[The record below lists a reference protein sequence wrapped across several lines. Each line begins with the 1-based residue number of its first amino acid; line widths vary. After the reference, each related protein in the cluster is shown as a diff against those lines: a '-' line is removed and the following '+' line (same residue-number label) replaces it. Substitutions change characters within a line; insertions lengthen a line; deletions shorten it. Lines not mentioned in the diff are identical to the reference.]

1 MTTNN
6 INQAQFIREFN
17 DLHREKFNPV
27 LFQRDDYEVIE
38 SLKKVILSC
47 QRDKYFT
54 IKVTNFRVIEN
65 YDEIVDILYKH
76 EQTKIDRNKNN
87 AKKSDNPYQYIN
99 LKDSDIML
107 LIIDYYIAVNR
118 TEEELS
124 IIRDELL
131 NSPRFKNK
139 KEEKLNDT
147 LQVIIEV
154 PRIVEKYYYR
164 IGGNLFSAIYQI
176 VDGSTYNNSTSNS
189 KKQSVTLKTVFMPTR
204 LYRNMIEIHDYN
216 DQKIKFTYYKAR
228 IFNKTIYVMEYFLA
242 KFGLFGTIDFF
253 GLKYINITDYY
264 IGDPDTYAFEKNGIF
279 IEVPKFIFDNDI
291 ITQCIILSINKG
303 ITKIAT
309 LNDIKFEKYWLEI
322 LSSEFT
328 NKYLSEKGLSILDS
342 LESIYDI
349 DTYESIRLPE
359 EDKKT
364 IYHILRWMIR
374 EFPSLRLK
382 DNIDI
387 STKRVRRAEYISSI
401 YAIKISKGIYRA
413 SDIQKKITVD
423 EIKRY
428 IYVEP
433 TFLIDRIVKD
443 KLVGFRNSVN
453 DNDAI
458 TALKYSY
465 KGISGLGESGST
477 IPDKYRY
484 VHYSHLGR
492 VDIDAS
498 SATDPGLTGI
508 ICPLAKTYNQS
519 FSEYVEPNEWE
530 NDFNELM
537 IQYKQMTGVRE
548 LVKFHQKIGDI
559 FDVVNNTVTVE
570 DIEKI
575 ESCIEQQKVAMN
587 AMNIVEQ
594 TTEYFDG
601 EQNED
606 SIIIY
611 KN

>member
-1 MTTNN
+1 MTNSP
-6 INQAQFIREFN
+6 NQAQFIHDFN
-17 DLHREKFNPV
+17 DKYRERFNET
-27 LFQRDDYEVIE
+27 LFKRDDYEVIE
-38 SLKKVILSC
+38 ALKKVILSC

-54 IKVTNFRVIEN
+54 IKVTGFRVIEE
-65 YDEIVDILYKH
+65 YDEIINILYNH
-76 EQTKIDRNKNN
+76 EQEKIDRNKNN

-118 TEEELS
+118 EAEEIVIE
-124 IIRDELL
+124 E
-131 NSPRFKNK
+131 NENGKETK
-139 KEEKLNDT
+139 KVEKLNDI

-154 PRIVEKYYYR
+154 PRIVEKYYYK

-189 KKQSVTLKTVFMPTR
+189 KKQSVTAKTVFMPAR
-204 LYRNMIEIHDYN
+204 LYRNMAEVHDYN
-216 DQKIKFTYYKAR
+216 GQKTKLIYYKSR
-228 IFNKTIYVMEYFLA
+228 IFNKTINVMEYFLA
-242 KFGLFGTIDFF
+242 KFGLFGTIEFF
-253 GLKYINITDYY
+253 GLKCINITDYY
-264 IGDPDTYAFEKNGIF
+264 IGDPDTYTLEKNGIF

-291 ITQCIILSINKG
+291 VTQCLIYNIHKG

-309 LNDIKFEKYWLEI
+309 LSDIKGETYWLEI
-322 LSSEFT
+322 LSNEFT
-328 NKYLSEKGLSILDS
+328 NKYLVDKGLSILDS

-359 EDKKT
+359 EDKAT
-364 IYHILRWMIR
+364 IYHILRWMVR

-387 STKRVRRAEYISSI
+387 STKRIRRAPYIAAL
-401 YAIKISKGIYRA
+401 YATKISKGIYRA

-465 KGISGLGESGST
+465 KGVSGLGEQRGST

-484 VHYSHLGR
+484 VHHSHLGR
-492 VDIDAS
+492 VDLDAS

-508 ICPLAKTYNQS
+508 ICPMAKVYDQS
-519 FSEYVEPNEWE
+519 FSDYTEPNEWD
-530 NDFNELM
+530 NDFHELM
-537 IQYKQMTGVRE
+537 RQYKDMVGARE
-548 LVKFHQKIGDI
+548 MVKFQQSLGDI
-559 FDVVNNTVTVE
+559 FEIANNTTSNE
-570 DIEKI
+570 ELDRI
-575 ESCIEQQKVAMN
+575 ESVIHQQKVAMS
-587 AMNIVEQ
+587 AIKETDD

-606 SIIIY
+606 GIIIY

>member
-1 MTTNN
+1 MND
-6 INQAQFIREFN
+6 QAEFIRHYNET
-17 DLHREKFNPV
+17 HREEFNPV

-38 SLKKVILSC
+38 ALKKVILSC

-54 IKVTNFRVIEN
+54 IKVTGFRVVED
-65 YDEIVDILYKH
+65 YEEIADILYNH
-76 EQTKIDRNKNN
+76 EQEKIDRNKNN
-87 AKKSDNPYQYIN
+87 AKKSDNPYQYID

-118 TEEELS
+118 APDE
-124 IIRDELL
+124 IIIDEKTQK
-131 NSPRFKNK
+131 R
-139 KEEKLNDT
+139 EKLNDT

-176 VDGSTYNNSTSNS
+176 VDGSTYNNSASNS
-189 KKQSVTLKTVFMPTR
+189 KKQSVTFKTVFMPTR
-204 LYRNMIEIHDYN
+204 LYRYTADVHDYN
-216 DQKIKFTYYKAR
+216 DQKIKCIFYKSR

-242 KFGLFGTIDFF
+242 KFGLYETIDFF
-253 GLKYINITDYY
+253 GLKFINFTDYY
-264 IGDPDTYAFEKNGIF
+264 VGDPDTYTFEKNGIF
-279 IEVPKFIFDNDI
+279 IEVPKYIFDNDI
-291 ITQCIILSINKG
+291 VTQCMVISIHKG
-303 ITKIAT
+303 ITRTAT
-309 LNDIKFEKYWLEI
+309 IRDIKTKKYWLEI
-322 LSSEFT
+322 LSNEFT
-328 NKYLSEKGLSILDS
+328 SKYLAEKGLSILDS

-387 STKRVRRAEYISSI
+387 STKRIRRAEYIASI

-433 TFLIDRIVKD
+433 SFLIDKVVKD

-465 KGISGLGESGST
+465 KGISGLGEQRGST

-492 VDIDAS
+492 VDVDAS

-508 ICPLAKTYNQS
+508 ICPLAKIYDQS
-519 FSEYVEPNEWE
+519 FSEYQEPNEWS

-537 IQYKQMTGVRE
+537 AQYRAMVGTRQ
-548 LVKFHQKIGDI
+548 LVKFQEELGDI
-559 FDVVNNTVTVE
+559 FDIANKSVTKE
-570 DIEKI
+570 QLDNID
-575 ESCIEQQKVAMN
+575 SCIEQQKIAIDAISN
-587 AMNIVEQ
+587 AEQ
-594 TTEYFDG
+594 TTEYYDADQTEDG
-601 EQNED
+601 D
-606 SIIIY
+606 IIIY